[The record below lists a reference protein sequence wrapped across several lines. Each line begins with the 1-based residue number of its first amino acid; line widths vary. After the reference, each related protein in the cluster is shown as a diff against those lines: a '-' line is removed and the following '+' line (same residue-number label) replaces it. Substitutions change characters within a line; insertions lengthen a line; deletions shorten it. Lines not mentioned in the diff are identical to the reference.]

1 MTRTQAQ
8 KRNHYIYRL
17 RGQLHLLKNIPKDLI
32 GFSDSNQR
40 ILSVLMRKLE
50 KALNSTRD
58 NNRKYTYCCGE
69 HIPKNTEGFIIK
81 YTRSSRA
88 QCNVCG
94 ASNYS
99 SPLFYIRKDTYATTD
114 ES

>member
-40 ILSVLMRKLE
+40 LLTVLMQKLE
-50 KALNSTRD
+50 KAMNNTRD
-58 NNRKYTYCCGE
+58 NNRKYTYYCRE
-69 HIPKNTEGFIIK
+69 HIPNNPNGFVK
-81 YTRSSRA
+81 YTGNIAASCS
-88 QCNVCG
+88 VCG
-94 ASNYS
+94 ALPFS
-99 SPLFYIRKDTYATTD
+99 SSLFYVRKETD
-114 ES
+114 ASTNQS

>member
-40 ILSVLMRKLE
+40 VFSVLMQKLE
-50 KALNSTRD
+50 KALNTTRD
-58 NNRKYTYCCGE
+58 NNRKYTYCCVE
-69 HIPKNTEGFIIK
+69 HIPNNPKGIIK
-81 YTRSSRA
+81 ATRSSRA
-88 QCNVCG
+88 RCNVCG
-94 ASNYS
+94 VSNFS
-99 SPLFYIRKDTYATTD
+99 SSLFYVRKETD
-114 ES
+114 ASTNQS

>member
-1 MTRTQAQ
+1 MTRTQTQ

-40 ILSVLMRKLE
+40 VFSVLMQKLE

-58 NNRKYTYCCGE
+58 NNRKYTYYCVE
-69 HIPKNTEGFIIK
+69 HIPNNPKGIIK
-81 YTRSSRA
+81 VTRSSRA
-88 QCNVCG
+88 RCNVCG
-94 ASNYS
+94 ASNYFLS
-99 SPLFYIRKDTYATTD
+99 IFYVRKETD
-114 ES
+114 ASTNQS

>member
-8 KRNHYIYRL
+8 KRNHDIYRL

-32 GFSDSNQR
+32 GFSDNNQVL
-40 ILSVLMRKLE
+40 LSVLMRKLE
-50 KALNSTRD
+50 KAINNTRD
-58 NNRKYTYCCGE
+58 NNRKYTYYCKE
-69 HIPKNTEGFIIK
+69 HIPNNPNGFVK
-81 YTRSSRA
+81 YTRNITARCS
-88 QCNVCG
+88 VCG

>member
-1 MTRTQAQ
+1 MTRTQTQ
-8 KRNHYIYRL
+8 KRNHDIYRL

-40 ILSVLMRKLE
+40 ILAVLMRKLE

-58 NNRKYTYCCGE
+58 NNRKYTYCCVE
-69 HIPKNTEGFIIK
+69 HIPNNPKGIIK
-81 YTRSSRA
+81 VTRSSSA
-88 QCNVCG
+88 SCNVCG
-94 ASNYS
+94 ASTYS
-99 SPLFYIRKDTYATTD
+99 SPLFYIKKDTYATTD

>member
-1 MTRTQAQ
+1 MTRTQTQ
-8 KRNHYIYRL
+8 KRNHDIYRL

-40 ILSVLMRKLE
+40 ILAVLMRKLE

-58 NNRKYTYCCGE
+58 NNRKHTYCCVE
-69 HIPKNTEGFIIK
+69 HIPNNPKGIIK
-81 YTRSSRA
+81 VTRSSRA
-88 QCNVCG
+88 SCNVCG

-99 SPLFYIRKDTYATTD
+99 SPLFYIKKDIHATTN

>member
-8 KRNHYIYRL
+8 KRNHDIYRL

-40 ILSVLMRKLE
+40 VFSVLVQKLE
-50 KALNSTRD
+50 KAMNSTRD

-69 HIPKNTEGFIIK
+69 HIPKNPKGIVK
-81 YTRSSRA
+81 ATRSSRA
-88 QCNVCG
+88 RCNVCG

-99 SPLFYIRKDTYATTD
+99 SPLFYIRKDTYATPD

>member
-8 KRNHYIYRL
+8 KRNHDIYRL

-32 GFSDSNQR
+32 GFSDNTQVLLT
-40 ILSVLMRKLE
+40 ILMQKLE
-50 KALNSTRD
+50 IALNTTRD
-58 NNRKYTYCCGE
+58 NNRKYTYCCVE
-69 HIPKNTEGFIIK
+69 HIPNNPKGIIK
-81 YTRSSRA
+81 VTRSSRA
-88 QCNVCG
+88 RCNVCG

-99 SPLFYIRKDTYATTD
+99 STLFYIRKDIHATTD